1 MNDLNTKYIP
11 DSELNDDL
19 HAGLFRTIDIAYH
32 FDWMSFFSH
41 DVNKKSP
48 HSKDIFEF
56 IYYIREDIKSTVEN
70 INFNKDDYES
80 KRKSYIDCSVRI
92 LAKFNNLNDVPESI
106 YKIET
111 LVRALS
117 SIQLAYTAFQ
127 NKDYFIGI
135 WFHEAYTSYN
145 FLIEWFN
152 GFNPKEV
159 ETKGWHRK
167 ERGKNIAQYELMEKG
182 VEIALNVLSDDK
194 EKNLTSTDIAKI
206 VEECLKSLQNKK
218 VPEFKQI
225 RENWLTDKRFDDR
238 KKKGRPKGKAE
249 DKAKLRDKITKKLIN
264 NYQHGV
270 G

>member
-1 MNDLNTKYIP
+1 MNDLNTKYVP

-41 DVNKKSP
+41 DVNKESP

-70 INFNKDDYES
+70 INFDKDDYES

-92 LAKFNNLNDVPESI
+92 LAKFNEMKDVPESI

-117 SIQLAYTAFQ
+117 SMQLAYTAFQ
-127 NKDYFIGI
+127 NKDYFTGI
-135 WFHEAYTSYN
+135 WFHEAYTSYS

-159 ETKGWHRK
+159 ESKGWHRK

-182 VEIALNVLSDDK
+182 VSIALKVLNGDQ
-194 EKNLTSTDIAKI
+194 EKKLTSTDIATI
-206 VEECLKSLQNKK
+206 VRDSLKSMQSNK
-218 VPEFKQI
+218 VPSIKQI

-238 KKKGRPKGKAE
+238 KKQGRPKGKAE
-249 DKAKLRDKITKKLIN
+249 DRKKLIDKITKNVIN
-264 NYQHGV
+264 NYQYSV
-270 G
+270 E